1 MPGREV
7 REVLCVGEVLWDALP
22 AGLFLGGAPFNVAC
36 HLSAAG
42 VPVAMVSRVGVD
54 RLGEEVLR
62 RAGWYGVRT
71 DLIQMDAALPTGFV
85 RVTVNDAGDAAYE
98 IVEPAAWD
106 ALAPTDELLERAAR
120 ARAIVFGSLAQ
131 RQAIT
136 RETVRRLWD
145 NEGLK
150 VFDLNLRPPHVDQ
163 EIIRQ
168 SLRHADVVKVSHN
181 ELQRVRG
188 WLDLPE
194 GDREAA
200 AALAESFSCSVVCVT
215 RGKDGSALWRDGKWT
230 ERPGFEVEVRDTVG
244 AGDAF
249 LAVLVAGLLA
259 GTDSIALL
267 QNANLI
273 GAYVATQFGAV
284 PADQFAASAP
294 AEFAEA
300 HGVTQPRKRSSKR

>member
-1 MPGREV
+1 
-7 REVLCVGEVLWDALP
+7 
-22 AGLFLGGAPFNVAC
+22 
-36 HLSAAG
+36 
-42 VPVAMVSRVGVD
+42 
-54 RLGEEVLR
+54 
-62 RAGWYGVRT
+62 
-71 DLIQMDAALPTGFV
+71 
-85 RVTVNDAGDAAYE
+85 
-98 IVEPAAWD
+98 
-106 ALAPTDELLERAAR
+106 
-120 ARAIVFGSLAQ
+120 
-131 RQAIT
+131 
-136 RETVRRLWD
+136 
-145 NEGLK
+145 LK
-150 VFDLNLRPPHVDQ
+150 VFDLNLRPPYVDQ